1 LVLILAFTELRE
13 RSTLEDE
20 FERELELVFSMES
33 ALSRLD
39 EEMDKLRLE
48 ARLVEMLALTE
59 LSDPSTLDEEL
70 ERLRLDVIFVE
81 MLALTELS
89 DASTLEEE
97 LERLKLE
104 V

>member
-1 LVLILAFTELRE
+1 MVLMLAFTELSE

-20 FERELELVFSMES
+20 FEREFELVLRIES

-39 EEMDKLRLE
+39 DDTDKLRLE

-59 LSDPSTLDEEL
+59 LSDPSMLDEEL
-70 ERLRLDVIFVE
+70 ERLRLDVTFVE
-81 MLALTELS
+81 ILALTELS
-89 DASTLEEE
+89 DASTLEDES
-97 LERLKLE
+97 ERLRLE